1 MAEPVGLP
9 ARGDPEAPWA
19 DWCPYLPRNLVW
31 FMERASD
38 TAVLET
44 EFMDL
49 YRLNRDQYK
58 QEVGVEVM
66 DINIYLDCS

>member
-19 DWCPYLPRNLVW
+19 DWCPYLPRNSVW
-31 FMERASD
+31 FTERASD
-38 TAVLET
+38 N
-44 EFMDL
+44 
-49 YRLNRDQYK
+49 RLNRDQYK